1 MLPDAVDYNTS
12 RAQTKS
18 FNING
23 SKNIRLNTGW
33 VPENY
38 SELIQDLLLSETILL
53 DGVPVEVKTTATDLK
68 TSLKDRNINYEI
80 EFTYGFNLINNV
92 V

>member
-1 MLPDAVDYNTS
+1 LPDYIDYNVN

-23 SKNIRLNTGW
+23 NQIVKLNTGW
-33 VPENY
+33 IPENY
-38 SELIQDLLLSETILL
+38 NELIQDLLLAETILL
-53 DGVPVEVKTTATDLK
+53 DGVPVEVKTSDTDLK

-80 EFTYGFNLINNV
+80 TFTYAFNLINNV